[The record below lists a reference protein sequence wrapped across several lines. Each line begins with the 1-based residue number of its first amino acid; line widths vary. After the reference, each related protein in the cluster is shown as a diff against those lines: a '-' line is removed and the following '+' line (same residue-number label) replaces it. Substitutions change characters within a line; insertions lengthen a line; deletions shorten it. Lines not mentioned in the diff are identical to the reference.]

1 LGRIFRG
8 PQARFSPLHE
18 RSGPTIERPPLMRVF
33 LPSLL
38 IAVVVVLAI
47 EAAFVANLE
56 VRRVLASLS
65 SRAD

>member
-1 LGRIFRG
+1 
-8 PQARFSPLHE
+8 
-18 RSGPTIERPPLMRVF
+18 MRVF